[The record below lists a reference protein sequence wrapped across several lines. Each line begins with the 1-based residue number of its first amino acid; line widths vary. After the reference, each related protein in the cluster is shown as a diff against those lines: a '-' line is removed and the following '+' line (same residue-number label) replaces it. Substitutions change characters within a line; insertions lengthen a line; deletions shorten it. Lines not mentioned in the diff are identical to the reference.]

1 MDSINV
7 NERLIEILKSRN
19 LIPSGIL
26 DNILSNLKG
35 KDFQEVLLEEGLI
48 SKEKLTDLLS
58 EILGW
63 KVLTGKEFKPDEE
76 AVKSIPPFLTKFH
89 NFVPLKIEEKTMKVG
104 FFPPVKPTAIED
116 IRLLTGYDV
125 EPYLLKITLEENE
138 NLTSLDLLSTNS
150 NMETKTESKNSEGEG
165 LVKGIEIGNWDES
178 ELNKII
184 EELTPEGGIFEEGSS
199 SSLVNNEEVMETKQE
214 EPIPTIEVK
223 EESISEVLSQI
234 EGVEI
239 LEEGKIE
246 ETEEKG
252 LRVERVE
259 EKETKKE
266 EISKKTEKDLADKII
281 ESIRSS
287 LSSTEKKG
295 MDDKKLMKSPIRRVG
310 RRKLLGEVLLEKNL
324 ITKEQLDEALALSSK
339 KGIRLG
345 EALLELK
352 LLDDVQLAKI
362 LSEQFDIPFKSLRE
376 VRIDHDLARLLS
388 PQKARENL
396 ILPLY
401 RENGRII
408 VGIVDPS
415 NIFALDDLRM
425 VTKSEVFPV
434 IVPRNELVEAI
445 NQIWGS
451 EEVEKVLEEII
462 VQKEEEE
469 NQYQEVSLEEISSQ
483 EGPIAKLVNSI
494 LVDAVRRG
502 ASDIH
507 IEPTEKN
514 VRVRFRIDGV
524 LHEIMFIQKRYQA
537 AIVSRIKIMSDM
549 DISERRIPQDGRIK
563 ANIRGEVYDFR
574 VSTLPGVFGE
584 KVVLRILG
592 RGSISLTL
600 ESLGFSEH
608 NYERY
613 LKMLKTPYGIILVT
627 GPTGSGKSTTL
638 YASLNMINSPD
649 INIITVEDPVEYQ
662 LPGIHQ
668 VQVNP
673 KAGLT
678 FASALRSILRQ
689 DPDVV
694 LVGEIR
700 DEETARIA
708 IQAALTGH
716 LVLSTLHTNDAPSA
730 VTRLID
736 MGIEPFLISSSLLGA
751 VAQRLVRTICPNCK
765 APYEPTKEE
774 IEAIKA
780 TLGDV
785 DLSNITFYK
794 GKGCPKCN
802 GKGYKGRTAIH
813 EIMLM
818 NDEIRELVLKKAS
831 RETIKEVARKYG
843 MVTLREDGMQKVLKG
858 ITTVEEVMRVTA
870 AD

>member
-1 MDSINV
+1 MNSINV
-7 NERLIEILKSRN
+7 NKRLIEILKSRN

-35 KDFQEVLLEEGLI
+35 KDLQEVLLEEGLI

-63 KVLTGKEFKPDEE
+63 KVLTGKEFTPDEK
-76 AVKSIPPFLTKFH
+76 AVKNIPPFLIKFH
-89 NFVPLKIEEKTMKVG
+89 NFVPLKVEEKIIKVG

-125 EPYLLKITLEENE
+125 EPYLLKITLEENS
-138 NLTSLDLLSTNS
+138 NLASLDFLTLNS
-150 NMETKTESKNSEGEG
+150 NTEAKVETKNNEDLTKS
-165 LVKGIEIGNWDES
+165 IEIGTWDES

-184 EELTPEGGIFEEGSS
+184 EELTPEGGIFEESLG
-199 SSLVNNEEVMETKQE
+199 SSLVNNEAMTETKQE
-214 EPIPTIEVK
+214 ESIPTIEVK

-234 EGVEI
+234 EGVEV
-239 LEEGKIE
+239 LEEEKME
-246 ETEEKG
+246 ETGEKVV
-252 LRVERVE
+252 RVERVE
-259 EKETKKE
+259 DKEAKKE
-266 EISKKTEKDLADKII
+266 ETSKKTEGDLADKII
-281 ESIRSS
+281 ESIKSS
-287 LSSTEKKG
+287 LSSAEKKG
-295 MDDKKLMKSPIRRVG
+295 MDDKKLVKSPIRRTG

-376 VRIDHDLARLLS
+376 VKIDHNLARLLS

-425 VTKSEVFPV
+425 LTKSEVFPV

-774 IEAIKA
+774 IEAIKV
-780 TLGDV
+780 TLGDI

-818 NDEIRELVLKKAS
+818 NDEIRELVLRKAS

>member
-1 MDSINV
+1 
-7 NERLIEILKSRN
+7 
-19 LIPSGIL
+19 
-26 DNILSNLKG
+26 
-35 KDFQEVLLEEGLI
+35 
-48 SKEKLTDLLS
+48 
-58 EILGW
+58 
-63 KVLTGKEFKPDEE
+63 
-76 AVKSIPPFLTKFH
+76 
-89 NFVPLKIEEKTMKVG
+89 
-104 FFPPVKPTAIED
+104 
-116 IRLLTGYDV
+116 
-125 EPYLLKITLEENE
+125 
-138 NLTSLDLLSTNS
+138 
-150 NMETKTESKNSEGEG
+150 
-165 LVKGIEIGNWDES
+165 
-178 ELNKII
+178 
-184 EELTPEGGIFEEGSS
+184 
-199 SSLVNNEEVMETKQE
+199 
-214 EPIPTIEVK
+214 
-223 EESISEVLSQI
+223 
-234 EGVEI
+234 
-239 LEEGKIE
+239 
-246 ETEEKG
+246 
-252 LRVERVE
+252 
-259 EKETKKE
+259 
-266 EISKKTEKDLADKII
+266 
-281 ESIRSS
+281 
-287 LSSTEKKG
+287 
-295 MDDKKLMKSPIRRVG
+295 
-310 RRKLLGEVLLEKNL
+310 
-324 ITKEQLDEALALSSK
+324 
-339 KGIRLG
+339 
-345 EALLELK
+345 
-352 LLDDVQLAKI
+352 
-362 LSEQFDIPFKSLRE
+362 
-376 VRIDHDLARLLS
+376 
-388 PQKARENL
+388 
-396 ILPLY
+396 
-401 RENGRII
+401 
-408 VGIVDPS
+408 
-415 NIFALDDLRM
+415 
-425 VTKSEVFPV
+425 
-434 IVPRNELVEAI
+434 
-445 NQIWGS
+445 
-451 EEVEKVLEEII
+451 
-462 VQKEEEE
+462 
-469 NQYQEVSLEEISSQ
+469 
-483 EGPIAKLVNSI
+483 
-494 LVDAVRRG
+494 
-502 ASDIH
+502 
-507 IEPTEKN
+507 

-751 VAQRLVRTICPNCK
+751 VAQSLVRPICPNCK

-780 TLGDV
+780 TLGDI